1 MNKKLGIIA
10 GILAS
15 SIFGGTEVLSKI
27 VFDMGMD
34 SMLLIVLR
42 NLMAIPVVYLMLRAF
57 HVSAKLSRQELIAL
71 LLVVLLGFSP
81 ACIFLFLAYDY
92 IPVGHVIL
100 IHYLYPAIV
109 VLLQTFLFKQK
120 CSKIKWLAVALCTLG
135 VFLVTPMEAASQNP
149 TAIIGVLMAVASA
162 IFFGAYLLGVEHT
175 CVSELHPL
183 KLSFWLCVLS
193 TLQPLVYVFAKGT
206 FSLSFPAKAWWLL
219 FIIMMLYSVIGF
231 ACLQI
236 SLKHT
241 GAVVTG
247 IVATLE
253 PITALVMGILV
264 LHEPFTAMTIV
275 GCLLIVSAVS
285 LIAIADK

>member
-1 MNKKLGIIA
+1 MRKKFGIIC

-27 VFDMGMD
+27 VFDLGMD

-57 HVSAKLSRQELIAL
+57 HVSAKLNRKELMAL
-71 LLVVLLGFSP
+71 LLTVLLGFSP
-81 ACIFLFLAYDY
+81 ACILLFLAYDY

-100 IHYLYPAIV
+100 IHYLYPAVV
-109 VLLQTFLFKQK
+109 VLIETFFFRQK
-120 CSKIKWLAVALCTLG
+120 TSKIKWLAVVLCTLG
-135 VFLVTPMEAASQNP
+135 VFFVTPFEAASQNLS
-149 TAIIGVLMAVASA
+149 AIIGVLMAVGSA
-162 IFFGAYLLGVEHT
+162 IFFAAYLLGVEHT

-193 TLQPLVYVFAKGT
+193 SLQPLAYVWMKGT
-206 FSLSFPAKAWWLL
+206 FSLRFPSQAWWLL
-219 FIIMMLYSVIGF
+219 FAIMLLYSVIGF

-236 SLKHT
+236 SLKNT
-241 GAVVTG
+241 GAVITG

-253 PITALVMGILV
+253 PITALLMGIIV
-264 LHEPFTAMTIV
+264 LHEPFTLMTIV
-275 GCLLIVSAVS
+275 GCLLIISAVS
-285 LIAIADK
+285 LIALADQ

>member
-1 MNKKLGIIA
+1 MNKKLGIVS

-42 NLMAIPVVYLMLRAF
+42 NVMAVPVVYLMLRIF
-57 HVSAKLSRQELIAL
+57 HICAKLNIKEIKALIL
-71 LLVVLLGFSP
+71 TVLFGFSP

-109 VLLQTFLFKQK
+109 VLLQTFFFKQK
-120 CSKIKWLAVALCTLG
+120 CSKIKWLAVILCTAG
-135 VFLVTPMEAASQNP
+135 VFFVTPLEEASHNP
-149 TAIIGVLMAVASA
+149 GAITGVVMAVASA
-162 IFFGAYLLGVEHT
+162 IFFAAYLLGAEHT
-175 CVSELHPL
+175 CVSEIHPL
-183 KLSFWLCVLS
+183 KLSFWLCILS
-193 TLQPLVYVFAKGT
+193 TLQPFFYVIVKDT
-206 FSLSFPAKAWWLL
+206 FSLRFETKAWLLL
-219 FIIMMLYSVIGF
+219 FVIMMLYSVIGF

-236 SLKHT
+236 SLKNT

-253 PITALVMGILV
+253 PITALIMGIIV
-264 LHEPFTAMTIV
+264 LHEPFNFMTII
-275 GCLLIVSAVS
+275 GCVLIVSAVS
-285 LIAIADK
+285 MIAIADK